1 MDHVQSGMIMG
12 AAVLTLATI
21 IIVTVIIQ
29 LSATWRARAQLARE
43 DEYKKLAEQATAAST
58 SAAAAGH
65 RLADDISEIKTRIA
79 SIEKLLREVA

>member
-12 AAVLTLATI
+12 AAVLTLSTI

-29 LSATWRARAQLARE
+29 LSATWRAKSRLARE
-43 DEYKKLAEQATAAST
+43 DEYRKLAEQATAASA
-58 SAAAAGH
+58 SAAAAGL
-65 RLADDISEIKTRIA
+65 RLADDVAEIKTRIA

>member
-58 SAAAAGH
+58 SAAAAGQ
-65 RLADDISEIKTRIA
+65 RLADDISETKTRIA